1 MAVAGEVVAGPR
13 IPRVVRRFLETEAS
27 GGILLVIAAAIAL
40 LWANSPWQHGYH
52 QLWSTEIHLAVGNI
66 ERSFDLEELVN
77 DGLMTFF
84 FLVVG
89 LEIKRELVAG
99 ELRDPRTAALP
110 AIAALGGMVVP
121 VLLYLAI
128 TAGSAGVGGWGVPM
142 ATDIAFA
149 VGVLA
154 LLSRR
159 VPSSLKLF
167 LLTLAIVDDIG
178 AIVVIAV
185 AYSKG
190 IEPLALAV
198 AVASVGLVV
207 AMRATNVRWHGYYIA
222 AGVVL
227 WIAVYEAGVHATL
240 AGVVMGLL
248 APARPAAPASVV
260 REWTSDLADE
270 PTPAE
275 IATMA
280 TLARQSVSVAERLE
294 HQLHPMTSF
303 LIVPLF
309 ALANAGVTIEGDGLE
324 ADGAGRVLAGVVV
337 GLVAGKLVGIS
348 LFSWL
353 ALRFRVGVLPP
364 DLRPGHI
371 VGGAAVAGIGFTVS
385 LFVAALAFD
394 DPMLVSAA
402 KIGVLVASL
411 LASVIGAIALIAY
424 DRPSR
429 SVPPSAEI

>member
-1 MAVAGEVVAGPR
+1 MAVDGATVAGPR
-13 IPRVVRRFLETEAS
+13 IPRVVRRFLDTEAAS
-27 GGILLVIAAAIAL
+27 GILLVIAAAVAL

-52 QLWSTEIHLAVGNI
+52 ELWSTEIHIAVGKI
-66 ERSFDLEELVN
+66 ERAFDLEELVN

-128 TAGSAGVGGWGVPM
+128 TAGSPGVRGWGVPM

-178 AIVVIAV
+178 AIIVIAV

-190 IEPLALAV
+190 IEPLALGV

-207 AMRATNVRWHGYYIA
+207 AMRAGNVRWHGYYIA

-227 WIAVYEAGVHATL
+227 WAAVYEAGVHATL

-248 APARPAAPASVV
+248 APARPVAPASVV
-260 REWTSDLADE
+260 REWTGDLADE
-270 PTPAE
+270 PTPYE
-275 IATMA
+275 IATMTA
-280 TLARQSVSVAERLE
+280 LARQSVSVAERLE
-294 HQLHPMTSF
+294 YQLHPMTSF

-324 ADGAGRVLAGVVV
+324 AAGAGRVLAGVVV
-337 GLVAGKLVGIS
+337 GLVVGKLVGIS
-348 LFSWL
+348 LFAWL

-364 DLRPGHI
+364 DLRPGHV

-394 DPMLVSAA
+394 DPELVSAA

-411 LASVIGAIALIAY
+411 LASAIGALVLIAY